1 MKSINNYIVEKFK
14 INSATVKKFKKN
26 KYKKDWSIQTA
37 EDGDFVELDE
47 NLLFIYKG
55 LNKDFHV
62 NNAGDDAIV
71 YYATYIC
78 DYRKK
83 LEVGVD
89 TGVGVITG
97 RSNRYKLASE
107 EKCKEFK
114 EALKKAGYE
123 WDEFNNELN
132 KI

>member
-1 MKSINNYIVEKFK
+1 MKNLNDYIIEKFK
-14 INSATVKKFKKN
+14 INSTTVKKSKKN

-37 EDGDFVELDE
+37 EDGDFVALDE
-47 NLLFIYKG
+47 TLLFIYKG

-78 DYRKK
+78 DDRKK

-89 TGVGVITG
+89 TGVGGIYG
-97 RSNRYKLASE
+97 RPERYKLASE

>member
-1 MKSINNYIVEKFK
+1 MKNLNDYIIEKFK
-14 INSATVKKFKKN
+14 INSTTVKKAKKN
-26 KYKKDWSIQTA
+26 KYKEDWSIQTA

-47 NLLFIYKG
+47 DLLFIYKG

-71 YYATYIC
+71 YHATYIC
-78 DYRKK
+78 DERKK

-107 EKCKEFK
+107 EKCDEFM
-114 EALKKAGYE
+114 EALKKAGYK
-123 WDEFNNELN
+123 WDNNKL
-132 KI
+132 KIVKI